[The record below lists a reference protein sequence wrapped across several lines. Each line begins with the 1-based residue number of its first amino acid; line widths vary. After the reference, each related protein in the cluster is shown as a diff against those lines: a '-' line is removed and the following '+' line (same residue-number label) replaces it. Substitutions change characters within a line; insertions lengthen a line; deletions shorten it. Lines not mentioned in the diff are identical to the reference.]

1 MGLFLTSIT
10 DWTSKRPEKYQKLL
24 YLNYILL
31 NTNRLCDIRE
41 TTDGHTEF
49 LFHQA
54 PDDRRCSPDHITCG
68 TSLAVLRGWHDAA
81 EQSKFGTF
89 SIFPAY
95 DITAT
100 PVETTIEWENVAL
113 IYQTRNDVA
122 NGVCHMIYYQESFK
136 RRNVIIDENSLL
148 HVLAEEYV

>member
-10 DWTSKRPEKYQKLL
+10 DWTTKRPERYKNILFN
-24 YLNYILL
+24 NYILL

-49 LFHQA
+49 LYHQA

-68 TSLAVLRGWHDAA
+68 TTLTILKVWHNYPTA
-81 EQSKFGTF
+81 SKFGTF
-89 SIFPAY
+89 SVFPAF

-100 PVETTIEWENVAL
+100 PVETKIEWDDIAM
-113 IYQTRNDVA
+113 IYQTPKDLLHQ
-122 NGVCHMIYYQESFK
+122 VCHMVYYQNGFK
-136 RRNVIIDENSLL
+136 RKSVMIDENSLL
-148 HVLAEEYV
+148 HVLAEEYI